1 MIKLFDKLYDSEKVS
16 SSKKNV
22 YYNNDE
28 TALLQFN
35 NEFLNRINT
44 QQRNDVNDYY
54 VEFMKTNNNNNNNSS
69 KFDEFLFD
77 VKDKHNA
84 EQLFERLQ
92 TLTNRQHVARRL
104 THANQLALLIRT
116 NKNLFESCDGI
127 VDVFTGQCWRV
138 PHQFCGETRA
148 TNEEDCF
155 EIRWPLA
162 LATTSSTTL
171 SSTHIE
177 ARTDAAFDAHL
188 SFAVSKQCSKLVK
201 KLILQQQQQQQQNNT
216 LATFAKQKS
225 CVYPIKPMRGD
236 LARLFLY
243 VRLRHYKVFMNFS
256 QFGFEKIHQNNTF
269 FFRICGRMLICHLK
283 I

>member
-201 KLILQQQQQQQQNNT
+201 NLILQQQQQQQQNNT

-256 QFGFEKIHQNNTF
+256 LFGFEKIHQNNTF